1 MNIFAIVAALMVVI
15 HLLAGFQR
23 PRLAVFVSA
32 ILWLAYAYYEHLIAN
47 GVLCDA
53 NCNIRV
59 DLVLFFPILGLATFW
74 AYQAYMGRPG
84 PQKIVGT
91 VLGIIDLI
99 VFGLVAESYGYGPLA
114 YVVILGAL
122 AAVVVYAVKSRSRN
136 DRS

>member
-1 MNIFAIVAALMVVI
+1 MTLFVIAAGLMAVVHIVAA
-15 HLLAGFQR
+15 FQR
-23 PRLAVFVSA
+23 PRLPVFVSG
-32 ILWLAYAYYEHLIAN
+32 ILWALYAYYEHLIAT

-59 DLVLFFPILGLATFW
+59 DLVLFFPILGLATYW

-84 PQKIVGT
+84 PQKVAGT
-91 VLGIIDLI
+91 VLGIIGLI
-99 VFGLVAESYGYGPLA
+99 VFGLVAEGYGYGPLA

-122 AAVVVYAVKSRSRN
+122 AAVVVYVVKSRSRN